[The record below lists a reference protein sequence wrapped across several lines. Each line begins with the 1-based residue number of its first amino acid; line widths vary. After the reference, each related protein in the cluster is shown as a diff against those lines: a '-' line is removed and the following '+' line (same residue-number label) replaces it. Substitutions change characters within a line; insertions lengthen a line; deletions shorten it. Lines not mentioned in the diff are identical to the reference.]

1 MFQSFEGLSGW
12 NVTAAAVLKSKQDV
26 QSSHT
31 SWYICF
37 RNPKFV
43 LSCSKVIRTVCVWLN
58 HDAAVSLTQNTRH
71 HLHSVKMH
79 LNTESFIVMHK
90 DTWKISVHW
99 QSCCSEKSFGVFYD
113 VPFFF
118 FYISNNY
125 VLNHWHVLS
134 EYVYH
139 YYLISSLIFFPLL
152 SAIFCEFLLCYCM
165 LVNFHSFAK
174 HHHK

>member
-12 NVTAAAVLKSKQDV
+12 NVTAAADLKSKQDV

-71 HLHSVKMH
+71 HLHSVKIH

-90 DTWKISVHW
+90 DTKISVHW
-99 QSCCSEKSFGVFYD
+99 QSCCCSEKSFGVFYD
-113 VPFFF
+113 VPFF

-139 YYLISSLIFFPLL
+139 YYLISSLICFLLL
-152 SAIFCEFLLCYCM
+152 SAIFCEFPLCYCM